1 MTGRWNDAA
10 RLRRQRASRE
20 RRRGKKGGNR
30 DPRSARRTSR
40 KARRGEGARE
50 RDRGV
55 HARATPLRA
64 RERTRQG
71 RPTHSKLLAPSLS
84 LSSASRERPL
94 RIRKRRGPEATE
106 RTQQV
111 PWTRTCRLL
120 TCERGNRGERDEIW
134 ILLPLLLLLLLRSFV
149 CLVDSRDSCLS
160 GNLCSLKIL
169 WPFVSS
175 CIYTNVLSSIS
186 GD

>member
-40 KARRGEGARE
+40 KARRGEG
-50 RDRGV
+50 
-55 HARATPLRA
+55 A

-169 WPFVSS
+169 RPFVSS

>member
-64 RERTRQG
+64 WERTRQG

-94 RIRKRRGPEATE
+94 RIRKRRGP
-106 RTQQV
+106 R
-111 PWTRTCRLL
+111 RRRGHNKCRGHAPAGCLL
-120 TCERGNRGERDEIW
+120 AREETGERGMKFEFFSPFFFFFFFVRLFVWSILEI
-134 ILLPLLLLLLLRSFV
+134 RA
-149 CLVDSRDSCLS
+149 
-160 GNLCSLKIL
+160 
-169 WPFVSS
+169 
-175 CIYTNVLSSIS
+175 
-186 GD
+186 